1 MNRHNAAA
9 HVSESQSF
17 MKMRSV
23 LSKENREGYET
34 VHTNV
39 NEQEADR
46 IGIIYSTL
54 AGFDPKGSVS
64 VWQKKS
70 TNDPNRFSYF
80 RSHPKGKLSKISVR
94 QLIPFRR
101 YWLFILSE
109 TTLKKFTLSGGKRT
123 VVNAALHP

>member
-46 IGIIYSTL
+46 IEIIYSTL

-109 TTLKKFTLSGGKRT
+109 TTLKKSTLCGGKRT